1 MGFGPTRDDTSERMA
16 RRNPSPRPPSPGGGW
31 IHRPALDLI
40 VGCGAWSAPLL
51 LIAGLSGGSAT
62 RTWAV
67 VFYLLALA
75 FNYPHYMATVYR
87 AYHTRAEFTKYRIF
101 TLHLTGL
108 LALVAVASHAWPALL
123 PWIFTL
129 YVTWSP
135 WHYTGQNFGL
145 AMMFAR
151 RNGVAPTDRER
162 RALYLA
168 FLASYALL
176 FVAFHTGPSTDPLI
190 RSLGIPNGVG
200 APTEGALLVVFGV
213 LSAATIAGMIARAGW
228 AAMLAPVTL
237 VATQAIW
244 FVAPALA
251 AWLGGTPVPQTRY
264 SSGVLAVMHSAQ
276 YLWITSYYARR
287 EAESATESSW
297 RPWSYAATLLAG
309 GVALFVP
316 GPWVASYL
324 FGVDFTRSVLI
335 FTAIVNI
342 HHFILDGAIW
352 KLRDGRIAAL
362 LVDSRR
368 RAAALSRPRRGW
380 GPGAVKNVG
389 AADAG
394 QAVHQ
399 ATRWLVGHAPA
410 ARALR
415 IAALVVLCLWA
426 ALDQARFVLG
436 TSSNDLSALT
446 RASALNP
453 YDSSVQQ
460 RKARAL
466 IDQHRYNEAY
476 DEYRGYL
483 AVHPDDSDTLVNVGV
498 LAMQLGREDEAVEK
512 WQTAL
517 DLDPRKETVRRYLA
531 QWWANRADRFDQ
543 AGRTDEAG
551 RAFEKVLAL
560 DEWGRDRAA
569 FGVDW
574 FNYGQ
579 FLRRQHEE
587 PRLVLA
593 CLLEAEQLLA
603 REKDSRL
610 EAVRAVRAAVEHD
623 HPDALPAVR
632 QAPAAALAAAR
643 ARY

>member
-1 MGFGPTRDDTSERMA
+1 MA
-16 RRNPSPRPPSPGGGW
+16 RGNPSPSTPSPGGGW
-31 IHRPALDLI
+31 IHGPALDLI

-51 LIAGLSGGSAT
+51 LIAGVSAASTT

-87 AYHTRAEFTKYRIF
+87 AYHTRAEFAKYRIF

-151 RNGVAPTDRER
+151 RNGVAPSDRER

-176 FVAFHTGPSTDPLI
+176 FVAFHTGSSNDPLV
-190 RSLGIPNGVG
+190 RSLGIPNSVA

-213 LSAATIAGMIARAGW
+213 LSAATLTGMIARAGW
-228 AAMLAPVTL
+228 SAMLAPATL
-237 VATQAIW
+237 VVTQAIW

-251 AWLGGTPVPQTRY
+251 AWLGGVPVPQTRY

-287 EAESATESSW
+287 EAESAPGTSW
-297 RPWSYAATLLAG
+297 HPWSYAATLLAG

-362 LVDSRR
+362 LLDSRR
-368 RAAALSRPRRGW
+368 RAA
-380 GPGAVKNVG
+380 VG

-394 QAVHQ
+394 QAVHR
-399 ATRWLVGHAPA
+399 ATRWLVSDTRP

-415 IAALVVLCLWA
+415 ILALVVLCLWA
-426 ALDQARFVLG
+426 AVDQARFVLG
-436 TSSNDLSALT
+436 TSGDDLSALT

-453 YDSSVQQ
+453 HDSSVRK
-460 RKARAL
+460 RKARL
-466 IDQHRYNEAY
+466 LVEQHRDEEAY
-476 DEYRGYL
+476 EEYRSYL
-483 AVHPDDSDTLVNVGV
+483 TVHPDDSDALVNVGV
-498 LAMQLGREDEAVEK
+498 LAMQLGREDEAVQK
-512 WQTAL
+512 WQAAL
-517 DLDPRKETVRRYLA
+517 DIDPNKETVRRYLA
-531 QWWANRADRFDQ
+531 QVWAGRADRFDQ
-543 AGRTDEAG
+543 AGRTEEAG
-551 RAFEKVLAL
+551 RAFQKALAL
-560 DEWGRDRAA
+560 DEWGRDRAVLGA
-569 FGVDW
+569 DW

-579 FLRRQHEE
+579 FLRRHHEE

-593 CLLEAEQLLA
+593 CLLEAEQLLERA
-603 REKDSRL
+603 KDSRL
-610 EAVRAVRAAVEHD
+610 ETVQAVRAAVEREQ
-623 HPDALPAVR
+623 PDAMPAVR
-632 QAPAAALAAAR
+632 RSPAAALAAAR
-643 ARY
+643 ARYETEH